1 LYIVYA
7 HFLIIF
13 ELLLIPN
20 VESNSSYLYLASVNW
35 EGILNKW
42 HALVLN
48 VEEMA

>member
-20 VESNSSYLYLASVNW
+20 TEINSTYSYLVSVNW

-42 HALVLN
+42 RELVLN
-48 VEEMA
+48 IEEMA